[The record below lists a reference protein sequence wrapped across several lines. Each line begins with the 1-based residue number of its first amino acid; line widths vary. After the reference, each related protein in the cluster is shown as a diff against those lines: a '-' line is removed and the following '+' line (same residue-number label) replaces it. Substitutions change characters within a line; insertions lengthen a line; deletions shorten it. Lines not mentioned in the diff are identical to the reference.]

1 MTAKWRGRGL
11 GGACG
16 RGLGGCGRSPGAG
29 AGPHQAECLRQ
40 LEQGLLGPLP
50 GQLQFAQRVSVGPL
64 AQPLREGAQTHEVA
78 LLLPLLLHRRDVEAL
93 QGRGEAGC
101 REEGRR
107 GAVRAGTRPRV
118 PLRLRRA
125 ALGPARTCPSC
136 APRKLWS
143 LGAKGSP
150 ALLFPICKMGM
161 TRTAFPRSRGLGRAR
176 GSAHPGP
183 RAKYHLSLGTKFY
196 WHTVTAVHL
205 PIFCANRRK

>member
-150 ALLFPICKMGM
+150 ALLFPICRMGM
-161 TRTAFPRSRGLGRAR
+161 TRTAVPKIERPWKGTRVCTPRPSGQIPLVPRNKVLLAHGHGR
-176 GSAHPGP
+176 SFT
-183 RAKYHLSLGTKFY
+183 YLL
-196 WHTVTAVHL
+196 
-205 PIFCANRRK
+205 C